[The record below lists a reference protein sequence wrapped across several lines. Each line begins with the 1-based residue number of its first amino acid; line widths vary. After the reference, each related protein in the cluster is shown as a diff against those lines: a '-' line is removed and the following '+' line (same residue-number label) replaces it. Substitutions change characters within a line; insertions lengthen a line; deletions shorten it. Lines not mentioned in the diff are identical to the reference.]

1 MGRGAVIALRRE
13 QMRRDNRVR
22 FKFEKLVDRL
32 QSPVMPWSI
41 WRQEARAIM
50 GGPRRWHPLH
60 MRDRPGRRTGQQ
72 HVFRLDDLDAVR
84 RYAVRHVQ
92 VV

>member
-1 MGRGAVIALRRE
+1 V
-13 QMRRDNRVR
+13 RRDDRVR
-22 FKFEKLVDRL
+22 FKKLVDRL
-32 QSPVMPWSI
+32 QSPVMPWSM

-50 GGPRRWHPLH
+50 GGPCRWHPLQ

-72 HVFRLDDLDAVR
+72 HVFRLDTLDAVR
-84 RYAVRHVQ
+84 RNVVRHVQ